1 MHIKNTRCSFQIRS
15 RGTTFIAFTKCYFL
29 KKGQRIQFVLCYRL
43 RQWRSILHVLGASL
57 QAFLSFPR
65 SSRVPWAWNKLSP
78 AGTHKSFASLLL
90 KSAASRA
97 CRKHSPPSVTTT
109 SFSFSFVLVLW
120 HNSMWHGC
128 TRKIQVLVS
137 AVSIIIMEWNK
148 LACLMRSADGQRP
161 SVFYSFKSLQ
171 ASTLVS
177 YQQYPQQHWSE
188 SWAAEPNNINRYI
201 ISFFW
206 DTGKAQF

>member
-1 MHIKNTRCSFQIRS
+1 MLQTQTVEKY
-15 RGTTFIAFTKCYFL
+15 IACFGSQPSGFSVFSPVAPGFL
-29 KKGQRIQFVLCYRL
+29 EPETSWALQEHT
-43 RQWRSILHVLGASL
+43 SHLHLFSWSL
-57 QAFLSFPR
+57 QP
-65 SSRVPWAWNKLSP
+65 PEP
-78 AGTHKSFASLLL
+78 AEN
-90 KSAASRA
+90 
-97 CRKHSPPSVTTT
+97 SPPSVTTT

-120 HNSMWHGC
+120 HSSTWHGC

-201 ISFFW
+201 ISFFFETLEKPSFKILLKCSNIYTLW
-206 DTGKAQF
+206 RVRSNKIKFLQK